1 MNHIYGNTLVLGDS
15 SYLAHH
21 GILGQKW
28 GIRRFQN
35 KDGSRTAEGK
45 KRYKTMQAAHGTR
58 ARGNSPFD
66 RAKNR
71 AIDKAKD
78 EFNEL
83 LDNARYG
90 KNKAKYDAAVDE
102 WDKAQ
107 THRYDEYEKEF
118 DKYASIAGM
127 ANAYRCGWDQPN
139 AGFGSRDNMLEFATE
154 FYKYDD
160 GDQGKFNSYDYFLVG
175 KGENPN
181 DVQDKAF
188 KASSAMWELA
198 KEDAK
203 DLFGDLADK
212 KDGPGSTVAT
222 SFASSMFNYATA
234 ASPITM
240 VDESSGLRYTDQEI
254 KQMQEDIRKF
264 SVEAKRLGTYEEPK
278 HAEKEQ
284 RAYDDAS
291 KRVFDAVDKA
301 DQALQDRFKETDLGK
316 KNPKAI
322 PHIDGYTTGDISSLF
337 SKSTEK
343 QIYDWIK
350 KQDDLR
356 EPIREAEEIRSKAE
370 SKLRKKVEHASMGG
384 NMNYIYGNTL
394 ILGDTS
400 YLEHHGI
407 KNQKWGVRRFQNP
420 DGSLTAAGRIRYGVT
435 GAAKAAFKVGK
446 KLGSATASAAKA
458 GVKKAKENAY
468 AKKKEKVS
476 QTREGVLKNKKMFTA
491 DELKALENRFKI
503 EDEMS
508 EASLR
513 HGQAVAKTVSQYANT
528 TRDVL
533 SALQTGG
540 NAVSSITKA
549 FADIQSYQNAKGVAE
564 AAKEKG
570 MTTKEFDLFL
580 KEKYPNAKKDD
591 GSKKKGKNSNKAE
604 HSDSEDDDDDDNP
617 PNNGGG
623 GSKKQAEYAAN
634 RQAVQEALY
643 NKKTSGLKQ
652 REDYLNKRQDA
663 LVKVSKQRQSEQDA
677 RDEDLNRRD
686 KAASERE
693 EKLKSIAK
701 DAADVMNKLKERQDN
716 LDRREA
722 DLNNIA
728 NALDSEIGYRI
739 DTISDLRKTLHD
751 DDDSSKKKK
760 SAKHSAI
767 GEEMYAGYLEH
778 FGTKGMKW
786 GVRRYQN
793 PDGTLT
799 DAGRKH
805 YQKKLDLEE
814 RKLTAANA
822 ARGQYERVRP
832 AATAGSAI
840 VGAIV
845 GASLGA
851 ASMLTPAGI
860 AAGAAYMAA
869 VSGASMYTRMTI
881 KGAVAGAG
889 AKRSKKK
896 ISKYK
901 EALSQDGFQIQNG
914 VLMYGFAPSDELEH
928 FGLKGM
934 KWGVRR
940 FQNKDGSLTEAGKQ
954 RYANT
959 GNLNSGGGGGGG
971 APEEEDEETK
981 KAIEEAAKKAGMTV
995 DEYRKKFADKVAA
1008 LKEKAR
1014 DAAWDAR
1021 YAAEDAADAV
1031 TGKTSKQ
1038 IAEKSAKSAEE
1049 NEKKAAAAR
1058 KEGRDDDAA
1067 KYEEWAKQSREISE
1081 YRQNKYD
1088 NSLAQRT
1095 KRVLKKASDTV
1106 YNEAG
1111 GKYKKAA
1118 AENNAAAN
1126 RALREAAEKDMKA
1139 KESNYDYERLKA
1151 RGAKMA
1157 ASWAKSS
1164 AESYK
1169 KSADDSRYAHRM
1181 YKKNQAEAN
1190 KRYQESLAGR
1200 AEAASKKIGEKAQEA
1215 KDKLKSK
1222 APKRSIALE
1231 VASTG
1236 PAPITPTQIH
1246 TADMYNKYFG
1256 AVARA
1261 RKTAANST
1269 AAQRAKYGDRRNIR
1283 ERAEA
1288 EELNNLRAKEK
1299 RDEAIRL
1306 RMAKKFDKKAESA
1319 RAHGNTAKAEAFEK
1333 ESNRQFNKAPWS
1345 GSKAEAFEA
1354 ARDAKLASHLVRN
1367 AATAKQAQSATLA
1380 ENRNRNAAHLAE
1392 RRRERSINEA
1402 KAKIRSGKLPTSEL
1416 TRYAKSTVGQL
1427 KSEAKAELARR
1438 EREQAL
1444 TSMGSDYARATAR
1457 VTTTS
1462 STTNTAD
1469 AHNEKLARDRRDKRK
1484 QAARASA
1491 TAKKNRLAGSGRKK
1505 YVSGQTGSI
1514 GRVGS
1519 GRGKTSTRR

>member
-1 MNHIYGNTLVLGDS
+1 MY
-15 SYLAHH
+15 
-21 GILGQKW
+21 
-28 GIRRFQN
+28 
-35 KDGSRTAEGK
+35 
-45 KRYKTMQAAHGTR
+45 
-58 ARGNSPFD
+58 
-66 RAKNR
+66 
-71 AIDKAKD
+71 
-78 EFNEL
+78 
-83 LDNARYG
+83 
-90 KNKAKYDAAVDE
+90 VD
-102 WDKAQ
+102 
-107 THRYDEYEKEF
+107 
-118 DKYASIAGM
+118 
-127 ANAYRCGWDQPN
+127 
-139 AGFGSRDNMLEFATE
+139 
-154 FYKYDD
+154 
-160 GDQGKFNSYDYFLVG
+160 
-175 KGENPN
+175 
-181 DVQDKAF
+181 
-188 KASSAMWELA
+188 
-198 KEDAK
+198 
-203 DLFGDLADK
+203 
-212 KDGPGSTVAT
+212 
-222 SFASSMFNYATA
+222 
-234 ASPITM
+234 
-240 VDESSGLRYTDQEI
+240 
-254 KQMQEDIRKF
+254 
-264 SVEAKRLGTYEEPK
+264 
-278 HAEKEQ
+278 
-284 RAYDDAS
+284 
-291 KRVFDAVDKA
+291 
-301 DQALQDRFKETDLGK
+301 
-316 KNPKAI
+316 
-322 PHIDGYTTGDISSLF
+322 
-337 SKSTEK
+337 
-343 QIYDWIK
+343 
-350 KQDDLR
+350 
-356 EPIREAEEIRSKAE
+356 
-370 SKLRKKVEHASMGG
+370 
-384 NMNYIYGNTL
+384 
-394 ILGDTS
+394 
-400 YLEHHGI
+400 
-407 KNQKWGVRRFQNP
+407 
-420 DGSLTAAGRIRYGVT
+420 
-435 GAAKAAFKVGK
+435 
-446 KLGSATASAAKA
+446 
-458 GVKKAKENAY
+458 
-468 AKKKEKVS
+468 
-476 QTREGVLKNKKMFTA
+476 
-491 DELKALENRFKI
+491 
-503 EDEMS
+503 
-508 EASLR
+508 
-513 HGQAVAKTVSQYANT
+513 
-528 TRDVL
+528 
-533 SALQTGG
+533 
-540 NAVSSITKA
+540 
-549 FADIQSYQNAKGVAE
+549 
-564 AAKEKG
+564 
-570 MTTKEFDLFL
+570 
-580 KEKYPNAKKDD
+580 
-591 GSKKKGKNSNKAE
+591 
-604 HSDSEDDDDDDNP
+604 
-617 PNNGGG
+617 
-623 GSKKQAEYAAN
+623 
-634 RQAVQEALY
+634 
-643 NKKTSGLKQ
+643 
-652 REDYLNKRQDA
+652 
-663 LVKVSKQRQSEQDA
+663 
-677 RDEDLNRRD
+677 
-686 KAASERE
+686 
-693 EKLKSIAK
+693 
-701 DAADVMNKLKERQDN
+701 
-716 LDRREA
+716 
-722 DLNNIA
+722 
-728 NALDSEIGYRI
+728 
-739 DTISDLRKTLHD
+739 
-751 DDDSSKKKK
+751 
-760 SAKHSAI
+760 
-767 GEEMYAGYLEH
+767 YLEH

-954 RYANT
+954 RYTNT

-1081 YRQNKYD
+1081 YRQGKYEK
-1088 NSLAQRT
+1088 SLAGRAEAASKKVSDTASAVGKALNDIGSDKVYKSFSKQSYEASNRNAKKAEDYKRKAASAANAGDKDKAAEYNKQAARLERT
-1095 KRVLKKASDTV
+1095 SKQQGEQGKKRGDLYSESTVKGRAKSAANAAKTAAKKASAASSD
-1106 YNEAG
+1106 A
-1111 GKYKKAA
+1111 KYEVGYH
-1118 AENNAAAN
+1118 AENALDAVTGQRSKRQAKAWTETARYHEKRAEEAKSKYISGTRNPDSFEGEMRNSYNAVAARN
-1126 RALREAAEKDMKA
+1126 QKRA
-1139 KESNYDYERLKA
+1139 KEAQETANAWSN
-1151 RGAKMA
+1151 
-1157 ASWAKSS
+1157 
-1164 AESYK
+1164 SYK
-1169 KSADDSRYAHRM
+1169 R
-1181 YKKNQAEAN
+1181 
-1190 KRYQESLAGR
+1190 SLAGR
-1200 AEAASKKIGEKAQEA
+1200 AEAASKKIGAKAQEA
-1215 KDKLKSK
+1215 KDKLKSR

-1231 VASTG
+1231 VANTG
-1236 PAPITPTQIH
+1236 PAPITQTQIH
-1246 TADMYNKYFG
+1246 TADLYNKYFG

-1306 RMAKKFDKKAESA
+1306 RMVKKFDKKADSA

-1333 ESNRQFNKAPWS
+1333 ESNRQFNKAPIS

-1354 ARDAKLASHLVRN
+1354 ARDTKLANHLVRN
-1367 AATAKQAQSATLA
+1367 AATAKRAQSATLA

-1392 RRRERSINEA
+1392 RRRERAINEA
-1402 KAKIRSGKLPTSEL
+1402 KSKIRSGKLPTSEL

-1462 STTNTAD
+1462 STTNAAD

-1484 QAARASA
+1484 QAAKASA

>member
-1 MNHIYGNTLVLGDS
+1 MSSLAHHGVKGQKWGVRRYQNPDGTRTAEGKKQLKASRLKRTNEDVRDIYKSLSDRDLELLAYSKEEIKRLRETNFTDRIDGSENDTVHRVVKRDKNGTPVSYVDATQFTSDDLETGKKMVHTISLDIATRGGDEFRGKGYAVAAGKQMVRWFDRYGFKNYDHMEWFAKADNVASQKTAEKLGFKKMDYVYDWMKNDGSDGWVGYSYRHKVKHSSIGGNMNYIYGNTLVLGDS
-15 SYLAHH
+15 SYL
-21 GILGQKW
+21 
-28 GIRRFQN
+28 
-35 KDGSRTAEGK
+35 
-45 KRYKTMQAAHGTR
+45 
-58 ARGNSPFD
+58 
-66 RAKNR
+66 
-71 AIDKAKD
+71 
-78 EFNEL
+78 
-83 LDNARYG
+83 
-90 KNKAKYDAAVDE
+90 
-102 WDKAQ
+102 
-107 THRYDEYEKEF
+107 
-118 DKYASIAGM
+118 
-127 ANAYRCGWDQPN
+127 
-139 AGFGSRDNMLEFATE
+139 
-154 FYKYDD
+154 
-160 GDQGKFNSYDYFLVG
+160 
-175 KGENPN
+175 
-181 DVQDKAF
+181 
-188 KASSAMWELA
+188 
-198 KEDAK
+198 
-203 DLFGDLADK
+203 
-212 KDGPGSTVAT
+212 
-222 SFASSMFNYATA
+222 
-234 ASPITM
+234 
-240 VDESSGLRYTDQEI
+240 
-254 KQMQEDIRKF
+254 
-264 SVEAKRLGTYEEPK
+264 
-278 HAEKEQ
+278 
-284 RAYDDAS
+284 
-291 KRVFDAVDKA
+291 
-301 DQALQDRFKETDLGK
+301 
-316 KNPKAI
+316 
-322 PHIDGYTTGDISSLF
+322 
-337 SKSTEK
+337 
-343 QIYDWIK
+343 
-350 KQDDLR
+350 
-356 EPIREAEEIRSKAE
+356 
-370 SKLRKKVEHASMGG
+370 
-384 NMNYIYGNTL
+384 
-394 ILGDTS
+394 
-400 YLEHHGI
+400 EHHGI
-407 KNQKWGVRRFQNP
+407 KNQKWGIRRFQNP

-446 KLGSATASAAKA
+446 KLGVATASAARA
-458 GVKKAKENAY
+458 GVKKAKDNAY

-540 NAVSSITKA
+540 NAVSAITKA
-549 FADIQSYQNAKGVAE
+549 FADIQSYKNAKGVAE

-623 GSKKQAEYAAN
+623 GGSKKQAEYAAK
-634 RQAVQEALY
+634 RQAAQETIYKQKA
-643 NKKTSGLKQ
+643 SGLKQ

-693 EKLKSIAK
+693 EKLKSAAK
-701 DAADVMNKLKERQDN
+701 TAADVMSKLNKRK
-716 LDRREA
+716 A
-722 DLNNIA
+722 DLDEKEAFLNSEESYR
-728 NALDSEIGYRI
+728 LDTLSEFKKNEEEAAR
-739 DTISDLRKTLHD
+739 R
-751 DDDSSKKKK
+751 KKKK
-760 SAKHSAI
+760 VKHSAI
-767 GEEMYAGYLEH
+767 GEEMYVDYLEH

-805 YQKKLDLEE
+805 YQRKLDVEE

-901 EALSQDGFQIQNG
+901 EALSQDAFQIQNG
-914 VLMYGFAPSDELEH
+914 VLMYGFFPSDELEH
-928 FGLKGM
+928 FGIKNM

-954 RYANT
+954 RYAKT
-959 GNLNSGGGGGGG
+959 GNLDSSGGGGGG
-971 APEEEDEETK
+971 APDEEDEETK

-995 DEYRKKFADKVAA
+995 DEYRKKFADKVAEI
-1008 LKEKAR
+1008 KKKASETASAVGKSLNDIGSDKVAKSFSKQSYEFANKNAKKAEDYKR
-1014 DAAWDAR
+1014 KAASAANAGDKDAAAYYNKQASRFETVAKQHGEQGKNWGDTYAETTITGRVKGAANAVKGASKKASEMASDAK
-1021 YAAEDAADAV
+1021 YEVGYHAENALDAV
-1031 TGKTSKQ
+1031 TGQRSKRQ
-1038 IAEKSAKSAEE
+1038 AKAWTETARYHEKRAEEAKSKYISGTRNPDSFEGEMRNA
-1049 NEKKAAAAR
+1049 NNAVAAR
-1058 KEGRDDDAA
+1058 N
-1067 KYEEWAKQSREISE
+1067 Q
-1081 YRQNKYD
+1081 
-1088 NSLAQRT
+1088 
-1095 KRVLKKASDTV
+1095 KR
-1106 YNEAG
+1106 
-1111 GKYKKAA
+1111 
-1118 AENNAAAN
+1118 
-1126 RALREAAEKDMKA
+1126 A
-1139 KESNYDYERLKA
+1139 KEAQETANAWSN
-1151 RGAKMA
+1151 
-1157 ASWAKSS
+1157 
-1164 AESYK
+1164 SYK
-1169 KSADDSRYAHRM
+1169 R
-1181 YKKNQAEAN
+1181 
-1190 KRYQESLAGR
+1190 SLAGR
-1200 AEAASKKIGEKAQEA
+1200 AEAASKKIGAKAQEA
-1215 KDKLKSK
+1215 KDKLKSR

-1231 VASTG
+1231 VANTG
-1236 PAPITPTQIH
+1236 PAPITQTQIH
-1246 TADMYNKYFG
+1246 TADLYNKYFG

-1306 RMAKKFDKKAESA
+1306 RMAKKFDKKADSA

-1333 ESNRQFNKAPWS
+1333 ESNRQFNKAPIS

-1367 AATAKQAQSATLA
+1367 AATAKRAQSATLA

-1392 RRRERSINEA
+1392 RRREKAINDA
-1402 KAKIRSGKLPTSEL
+1402 KSKIRSGKLPTHEL
-1416 TRYAKSTVGQL
+1416 TRYAKSSVGQL
-1427 KSEAKAELARR
+1427 KSAAKAELARR

-1462 STTNTAD
+1462 STTNTTD

-1491 TAKKNRLAGSGRKK
+1491 TAKKNRLTGSGRKK
-1505 YVSGQTGSI
+1505 YTSGQTSSI

>member
-1 MNHIYGNTLVLGDS
+1 MS
-15 SYLAHH
+15 SLAHH
-21 GILGQKW
+21 GVKGQKW
-28 GIRRFQN
+28 GVRRYQN
-35 KDGSRTAEGK
+35 PDGTRTALGK
-45 KRYKTMQAAHGTR
+45 KQLKAIRLSRNEEGIRQVYR
-58 ARGNSPFD
+58 SLSD
-66 RAKNR
+66 RDLN
-71 AIDKAKD
+71 
-78 EFNEL
+78 L
-83 LDNARYG
+83 LG
-90 KNKAKYDAAVDE
+90 
-102 WDKAQ
+102 
-107 THRYDEYEKEF
+107 YEKEE
-118 DKYASIAGM
+118 IE
-127 ANAYRCGWDQPN
+127 ANR
-139 AGFGSRDNMLEFATE
+139 
-154 FYKYDD
+154 KDD
-160 GDQGKFNSYDYFLVG
+160 F
-175 KGENPN
+175 
-181 DVQDKAF
+181 
-188 KASSAMWELA
+188 
-198 KEDAK
+198 K
-203 DLFGDLADK
+203 DLGRRHTDYDQYNRVRYKNGDAVGYIAATGYQTAVGRGKKIVNILAIDLAVN
-212 KDGPGSTVAT
+212 S
-222 SFASSMFNYATA
+222 NYR
-234 ASPITM
+234 
-240 VDESSGLRYTDQEI
+240 GQGH
-254 KQMQEDIRKF
+254 
-264 SVEAKRLGTYEEPK
+264 SVE
-278 HAEKEQ
+278 
-284 RAYDDAS
+284 
-291 KRVFDAVDKA
+291 
-301 DQALQDRFKETDLGK
+301 LGK
-316 KNPKAI
+316 DIVRWFDRYGSKEYDRMEWYAKAENI
-322 PHIDGYTTGDISSLF
+322 ASQ
-337 SKSTEK
+337 KA
-343 QIYDWIK
+343 
-350 KQDDLR
+350 
-356 EPIREAEEIRSKAE
+356 AERSGFERRSKKEAAQGWVKY
-370 SKLRKKVEHASMGG
+370 SYKGKKVKHSSIGG

-446 KLGSATASAAKA
+446 KLGSATASAARA

-468 AKKKEKVS
+468 AKKKEKVA

-491 DELKALENRFKI
+491 DELKALETRFKI

-540 NAVSSITKA
+540 NAVSAITKA

-604 HSDSEDDDDDDNP
+604 HSDSEDDDDDNP
-617 PNNGGG
+617 PNNGGGG
-623 GSKKQAEYAAN
+623 GSKKQAEYAAK
-634 RQAVQEALY
+634 RQAAQETIYKQKA
-643 NKKTSGLKQ
+643 SGLKQ

-693 EKLKSIAK
+693 EKLKSAAK
-701 DAADVMNKLKERQDN
+701 TAADVMSKLNKRK
-716 LDRREA
+716 A
-722 DLNNIA
+722 DLDEKEAFLNSTESYR
-728 NALDSEIGYRI
+728 LDVLSEFKKNDEEAAR
-739 DTISDLRKTLHD
+739 R
-751 DDDSSKKKK
+751 KKKK
-760 SAKHSAI
+760 VKHSAI
-767 GEEMYAGYLEH
+767 GEEMYEDYLEH

-799 DAGRKH
+799 DKGRKH
-805 YQKKLDLEE
+805 YQRKLDVEE

-822 ARGQYERVRP
+822 ARGQYERARP

-881 KGAVAGAG
+881 KGVVAGAG

-914 VLMYGFAPSDELEH
+914 VLMYGFTPSDELEH
-928 FGLKGM
+928 FGIKNM

-1031 TGKTSKQ
+1031 TGKTSKE
-1038 IAEKSAKSAEE
+1038 IAEKSAKSAKE

-1058 KEGRDDDAA
+1058 KEGRDEDAA

-1081 YRQNKYD
+1081 YRQ
-1088 NSLAQRT
+1088 
-1095 KRVLKKASDTV
+1095 
-1106 YNEAG
+1106 
-1111 GKYKKAA
+1111 GKY
-1118 AENNAAAN
+1118 
-1126 RALREAAEKDMKA
+1126 EK
-1139 KESNYDYERLKA
+1139 
-1151 RGAKMA
+1151 
-1157 ASWAKSS
+1157 
-1164 AESYK
+1164 
-1169 KSADDSRYAHRM
+1169 
-1181 YKKNQAEAN
+1181 
-1190 KRYQESLAGR
+1190 SLAGR
-1200 AEAASKKIGEKAQEA
+1200 AEAASKKIGAKAQEA
-1215 KDKLKSK
+1215 KDKLKSR

-1231 VASTG
+1231 VANTG
-1236 PAPITPTQIH
+1236 PAPITQTQIH
-1246 TADMYNKYFG
+1246 TADLYNKYFG

-1269 AAQRAKYGDRRNIR
+1269 SAQRAKYGDRRNIR

-1306 RMAKKFDKKAESA
+1306 RMAKKFDKKADSA

-1333 ESNRQFNKAPWS
+1333 ESNRQFNKAPIS

-1367 AATAKQAQSATLA
+1367 AATAKRAQSATLA
-1380 ENRNRNAAHLAE
+1380 ENQNRNAAHLAE
-1392 RRRERSINEA
+1392 RRREKAINEA
-1402 KAKIRSGKLPTSEL
+1402 KAKIRSGKLPTHEL
-1416 TRYAKSTVGQL
+1416 TRYAKSSVGQL
-1427 KSEAKAELARR
+1427 KSAAKAELARR
-1438 EREQAL
+1438 EKEQAL
-1444 TSMGSDYARATAR
+1444 ASMGSDYARATAR

-1505 YVSGQTGSI
+1505 YTSGQTGSI

>member
-1 MNHIYGNTLVLGDS
+1 MNYIYGNTLVLGDS

-83 LDNARYG
+83 LDSARYG

-181 DVQDKAF
+181 YVQDKAF
-188 KASSAMWELA
+188 KASSAMLDLA

-264 SVEAKRLGTYEEPK
+264 SVEAKRLGT
-278 HAEKEQ
+278 
-284 RAYDDAS
+284 
-291 KRVFDAVDKA
+291 
-301 DQALQDRFKETDLGK
+301 
-316 KNPKAI
+316 
-322 PHIDGYTTGDISSLF
+322 ISHSGAF
-337 SKSTEK
+337 
-343 QIYDWIK
+343 
-350 KQDDLR
+350 
-356 EPIREAEEIRSKAE
+356 
-370 SKLRKKVEHASMGG
+370 VENG
-384 NMNYIYGNTL
+384 TL
-394 ILGDTS
+394 
-400 YLEHHGI
+400 YLCHHGI
-407 KNQKWGVRRFQNP
+407 KNQKWGIRRFQNP

-458 GVKKAKENAY
+458 GVKKAKDNAY

-540 NAVSSITKA
+540 NAVSAITKA

-591 GSKKKGKNSNKAE
+591 GSKKKDKNSNKTQ
-604 HSDSEDDDDDDNP
+604 HSDPEDDD
-617 PNNGGG
+617 GGA

-634 RQAVQEALY
+634 RQKTQEAIHAKRKADLDARE
-643 NKKTSGLKQ
+643 SGI
-652 REDYLNKRQDA
+652 
-663 LVKVSKQRQSEQDA
+663 KQRQDYLDKRQEAMKAEQDA
-677 RDEDLNRRD
+677 RDAWLNERD

-693 EKLKSIAK
+693 EKLKETAK
-701 DAADVMNKLKERQDN
+701 TAADVMSKLNKRK
-716 LDRREA
+716 A
-722 DLNNIA
+722 DLDEKEAFLNSEESYR
-728 NALDSEIGYRI
+728 LDTLSEFKKNEEEAAR
-739 DTISDLRKTLHD
+739 R
-751 DDDSSKKKK
+751 KKKK
-760 SAKHSAI
+760 VKHSAI
-767 GEEMYAGYLEH
+767 GEEMYVDYLEH

-805 YQKKLDLEE
+805 YQRKLDVEE

-896 ISKYK
+896 IAKYK

-914 VLMYGFAPSDELEH
+914 VLMYGFASSDELEH
-928 FGLKGM
+928 FGIKNM

-959 GNLNSGGGGGGG
+959 GNLNSSGGGGGG

-995 DEYRKKFADKVAA
+995 DEYRKKFADKVAEIKKKTSDTANAVGKA
-1008 LKEKAR
+1008 LNDIGSDKVDKSFSKQSYESARRNAKKAEDYKR
-1014 DAAWDAR
+1014 KAASAANAGDKDK
-1021 YAAEDAADAV
+1021 AAEYNKQAWRFETVAKQQREQGKKWGDLYRESTVTGRAKSAANAAKKAAKKASEAASDAKYEVGYHAENALDAV
-1031 TGKTSKQ
+1031 TGKRSKEQ
-1038 IAEKSAKSAEE
+1038 AKAWTETARYHEKRAERAKAKYISGTRNPDSFEGGLRNSNNAVVARNQKEAKHARE
-1049 NEKKAAAAR
+1049 NAAR
-1058 KEGRDDDAA
+1058 WRD
-1067 KYEEWAKQSREISE
+1067 S
-1081 YRQNKYD
+1081 
-1088 NSLAQRT
+1088 
-1095 KRVLKKASDTV
+1095 
-1106 YNEAG
+1106 YN
-1111 GKYKKAA
+1111 
-1118 AENNAAAN
+1118 
-1126 RALREAAEKDMKA
+1126 R
-1139 KESNYDYERLKA
+1139 
-1151 RGAKMA
+1151 
-1157 ASWAKSS
+1157 
-1164 AESYK
+1164 
-1169 KSADDSRYAHRM
+1169 
-1181 YKKNQAEAN
+1181 
-1190 KRYQESLAGR
+1190 SLAGR

-1215 KDKLKSK
+1215 KDKFKSK
-1222 APKRSIALE
+1222 SPKRSIALE
-1231 VASTG
+1231 VANTG
-1236 PAPITPTQIH
+1236 PTPITPTQIH

-1269 AAQRAKYGDRRNIR
+1269 AAQRAKYGNRQNIR

-1288 EELNNLRAKEK
+1288 EELNNLRAREK

-1354 ARDAKLASHLVRN
+1354 ARDAKLANHLVRN

-1392 RRRERSINEA
+1392 RRRERAINEA

-1444 TSMGSDYARATAR
+1444 TSMGSDYTRATAR
-1457 VTTTS
+1457 VTTAS

-1469 AHNEKLARDRRDKRK
+1469 VYNEKLARDRRDKRK

-1505 YVSGQTGSI
+1505 YVSGQTSSI